1 MKKSI
6 LIPLILLI
14 SSCEYRDPNPIKE
27 QQIPQSNDAFNNSAE
42 LKEDSALDFGQSF
55 SDTSL
60 NIKEQISSLKNNN
73 INEKYIA
80 DSIENSINDSKY
92 QNSAVSN
99 NKDIVKQKN
108 SYSNSNIKLPRKN
121 ITTRSNEKQNNRI
134 VISEDTFAEQ
144 FQGFNNSIV
153 LDEKKTIKENKY
165 NERGDYNISAIIPEK
180 CLVANGGTIKMKSLE
195 RVKIGNYV
203 LESSS
208 TITGRATLSNDR
220 MYIVIQSLNVN
231 GSIKNVDLNVYD
243 LDGAEGISIPGIN
256 IKKKTSK
263 GLGGV
268 INTAG
273 SILTRGNTVTS
284 QLSSNLVR
292 SVTSGN
298 IETITIPGGKKLII
312 KSNN

>member
-1 MKKSI
+1 MKNKI
-6 LIPLILLI
+6 LIPLLFFI
-14 SSCEYRDPNPIKE
+14 SGCQYRDPNPITE

-42 LKEDSALDFGQSF
+42 KIEDSTLDFGQSF
-55 SDTSL
+55 SDTSI
-60 NIKEQISSLKNNN
+60 NIREQISSLKNNDV
-73 INEKYIA
+73 NEKYVA
-80 DSIENSINDSKY
+80 DSIENSINVSKY
-92 QNSAVSN
+92 QKSTVSE
-99 NKDIVKQKN
+99 NKDNVLQKN

-121 ITTRSNEKQNNRI
+121 RTIRSNEKQNNRI
-134 VISEDTFAEQ
+134 VISKDTFAEQ

-153 LDEKKTIKENKY
+153 MDEKKTTKENKY
-165 NERGDYNISAIIPEK
+165 NDAVDYNISAIIPEK
-180 CLVANGGTIKMKSLE
+180 CLVSNGGTIKMKSLE

-256 IKKKTSK
+256 IKKKSSK

-273 SILTRGNTVTS
+273 SILTRGNSVAS